1 MSREGII
8 MVLAVVVMVSPFV
21 GLPYAW
27 LLWVL
32 PSIGFVICA
41 LALSLRVRRQRA
53 RAVVVTPQSHEQ
65 EPPSL

>member
-8 MVLAVVVMVSPFV
+8 MVLGVVVILSPFV

-27 LLWVL
+27 LFWVL
-32 PSIGFVICA
+32 PIIGIAVFA

-65 EPPSL
+65 EPSSL

>member
-8 MVLAVVVMVSPFV
+8 MVLAVVVMISPFV
-21 GLPYAW
+21 GLPYSW
-27 LLWVL
+27 LAWVL
-32 PSIGFVICA
+32 PIIGLALFA